1 MNGARTG
8 ADVTAIKEELMQC
21 LAAHDHRA
29 LKIIARLK
37 KEAEQTGDASLL
49 GYAYYRY
56 AYYYFFVS
64 SDSKQF
70 HRYIQLAIHHLL
82 ACNDREY
89 LACAYNLVAY
99 EAQDHNCYDIAYAY
113 YMLALRA
120 SVQEEGIAISG
131 LVETSAGRLMTE
143 LGHPKE
149 GRRQIRNAIKRLLP
163 LTSMHFF
170 HYNMIVNYADEALS
184 SFLLNDIRGVE
195 RVLPAME
202 ACFEAANQ
210 NEKHLSRT
218 FYALPDIYRA
228 LLSFDEKGIREST
241 AALCRLLRTAE
252 EGEPDGLIF
261 EIESLVQRMLSDGY
275 HPAAKQ
281 LLDTVRSST
290 NSENLTVA
298 LRYVSLQIRY
308 AEKTGDTRRL
318 KKSLMTLHELQKRQT
333 EERVRMHRYTTELV
347 EMAGDITRE
356 RETAMIEHDRLQMQA
371 NTDALTNLPN
381 RNDMNRTLAKLLAHA
396 QQTRETFAVGIMDVD
411 RFKEYNDTYGHQ
423 EGDACLKRIGEALRA
438 FADHEDIYCARY
450 GGDEFVVCIKGH
462 STREIKRLSAD
473 IQQAVTDK
481 NPHTKGDADEAL
493 FRISFGLCYGKADN
507 RRQLWD
513 YLSAADRTLYRIKK
527 QGGGKHSLFLLR

>member
-1 MNGARTG
+1 MGEARTG
-8 ADVTAIKEELMQC
+8 ADVAAIKEELMQY

-29 LKIIARLK
+29 LTVIARLK
-37 KEAEQTGDASLL
+37 KEAERTDDTALL

-56 AYYYFFVS
+56 AYFYYFVNG
-64 SDSKQF
+64 DSKQF

-113 YMLALRA
+113 YILALRA
-120 SVQEEGIAISG
+120 SEQEEGIAISG

-143 LGHPKE
+143 LGHPRE
-149 GRRQIRNAIKRLLP
+149 GRRQLRNAIRRLLP
-163 LTSMHFF
+163 LTSMHFY

-184 SFLLNDIRGVE
+184 SFLLDDIRGVE
-195 RVLPAME
+195 RILPDME
-202 ACFEAANQ
+202 ALYDRADQNQ
-210 NEKHLSRT
+210 KHLSRT
-218 FYALPDIYRA
+218 FYALPYVYRA
-228 LLSFDEKGIREST
+228 LLTRDEKSIREST
-241 AALCRLLRTAE
+241 AALGRLLRTAE

-281 LLDTVRSST
+281 LLDAVRSAT

-298 LRYVSLQIRY
+298 LRYASLQIQY
-308 AEKTGDTRRL
+308 AETTGDTRRL
-318 KKSLMTLHELQKRQT
+318 KTSLMTLHELQKRQK
-333 EERVRMHRYTTELV
+333 EERIRMHRYTTGLV
-347 EMAGDITRE
+347 EIAGDITQE

-371 NTDALTNLPN
+371 NTDALTGLPN

-396 QQTRETFAVGIMDVD
+396 QQNQETFAVGIMDVD
-411 RFKEYNDTYGHQ
+411 HFKEFNDTYGHQ
-423 EGDACLKRIGEALRA
+423 EGDACLKRIGTALRE
-438 FADHEDIYCARY
+438 FADHPDVYCARY

-462 STREIKRLSAD
+462 TGREIKQLSSD
-473 IQQAVTDK
+473 IQQAI
-481 NPHTKGDADEAL
+481 TKKSPRAKDRAD
-493 FRISFGLCYGKADN
+493 FRISFGVCYGKADN

-513 YLSAADRTLYRIKK
+513 FLSAADRTLYRIKK